1 VQLHRIGF
9 MIFLLAINNACAV
22 LHHVQIGD
30 IDNRNGEKLR
40 SFEIMVSETGINLD
54 EAAGA
59 AKVFSNSKVD
69 REIDKIRDIIG
80 MFQMG
85 PRTGNPVYNDRYAYG
100 LIDEI
105 RGRCPNGKITG
116 LMSIREM
123 RQYPV
128 ISGEIV
134 KIKGYC

>member
-1 VQLHRIGF
+1 MRRIGLMVMLF
-9 MIFLLAINNACAV
+9 TLNNACAV

-30 IDNRNGEKLR
+30 IDNRSGEKLR
-40 SFEIMVSETGINLD
+40 SFEIMVSETGVNLD
-54 EAAGA
+54 EAAGV
-59 AKVFSNSKVD
+59 AKAFGNKSVNK
-69 REIDKIRDIIG
+69 EIDKIRDIVG